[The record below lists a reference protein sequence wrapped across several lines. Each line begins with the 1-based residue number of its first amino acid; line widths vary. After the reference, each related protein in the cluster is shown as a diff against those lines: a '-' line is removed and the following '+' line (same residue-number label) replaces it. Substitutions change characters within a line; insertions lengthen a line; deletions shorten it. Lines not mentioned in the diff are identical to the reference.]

1 MRVAYVCA
9 DPGVPVFGCKGASIH
24 VQEVIRALCRR
35 GASVE
40 LFAARFGGDAPADLG
55 DLTCIGLPR
64 PPKGDGAERE
74 AAGIAA
80 NEALSTALG
89 QRPTFDLVYERYS
102 LWSFAGMAWA
112 RNHGCPSVLEV
123 NAPLVEE
130 QAEHR
135 ILHKRELAEQI
146 AQRVFGEAGS
156 ILAVSSGVAAYLST
170 RSANI
175 AAVQVVPNG
184 VDPSRFLLPRRPEAA
199 EGPFRIGFVGTL
211 KPWHGLLTLIE
222 AAALA
227 REKGL
232 DLRLLL
238 VGDGPERSRVE
249 AELGKAGLA
258 AVTELTGGVDP
269 GTIPTLLAKMDV
281 ATAPYPDLPDFYF
294 SPLKIMEYMAAGKAI
309 VASRIGDIDGL
320 IVDGV
325 TGLLCPPGDANAL
338 AEALVW
344 LAANPE
350 AGARMGEAARS
361 LAVQELSWDKV
372 AERIMQ
378 MARQQQLQSACE
390 RSC

>member
-24 VQEVIRALCRR
+24 VQEVIRALRRR

-40 LFAARFGGDAPADLG
+40 LFAVRFGGDAPADLA

-64 PPKGDGAERE
+64 PPKADGPERE
-74 AAGIAA
+74 AASIAA
-80 NEALSTALG
+80 NDFLRTALS
-89 QRPTFDLVYERYS
+89 QRSRFDLVYERYS
-102 LWSFAGMAWA
+102 LWNSAGMAWA
-112 RNHGCPSVLEV
+112 REQGCASVLEV

-135 ILHKRELAEQI
+135 VLHDRSSAEEI
-146 AQRVFGEAGS
+146 AQRVFAEARS
-156 ILAVSSGVAAYLST
+156 ILAVSSGVAAYLTS
-170 RSANI
+170 RGVNSD
-175 AAVQVVPNG
+175 VVHVVANG
-184 VDPSRFLLPRRPEAA
+184 VDPDRFVLPARSRAD
-199 EGPFRIGFVGTL
+199 GPFRIGFVGTL
-211 KPWHGLLTLIE
+211 KPWHGLLTLVE

-232 DLRLLL
+232 ELRLVL
-238 VGDGPERSRVE
+238 VGDGPERSLVE
-249 AELGKAGLA
+249 AEVGKAGLA
-258 AVTELTGGVDP
+258 EVTEMTGSLEP
-269 GTIPTLLAKMDV
+269 AEIPAALADMDV
-281 ATAPYPDLPDFYF
+281 ATAPYPELPGFYF

-325 TGLLCPPGDANAL
+325 NGLLCPPGDPAAL
-338 AEALVW
+338 SEALVW

-361 LAVQELSWDKV
+361 FAVQELSWDKV

-378 MARQQQLQSACE
+378 MARQQQLPAACD
-390 RSC
+390 RLC

>member
-24 VQEVIRALCRR
+24 VQEVIRALRSC

-40 LFAARFGGDAPADLG
+40 LFATRFGGDPPADLA

-64 PPKGDGAERE
+64 PPKADGPERE
-74 AAGIAA
+74 VASIAV
-80 NEALSTALG
+80 NDSLRTALS
-89 QRPTFDLVYERYS
+89 QRAAFDLVYERYS
-102 LWSFAGMAWA
+102 LWSFAGMSWA
-112 RNHGCPSVLEV
+112 REQGCASVLEV

-135 ILHKRELAEQI
+135 VLHDRASAEEI
-146 AQRVFGEAGS
+146 AQRAFGAAGS
-156 ILAVSSGVAAYLST
+156 ILAVSSGVAAYV
-170 RSANI
+170 RSQGANSD
-175 AAVQVVPNG
+175 VVHVVPNG
-184 VDPSRFLLPRRPEAA
+184 VDPSRFVLPHRPRTG
-199 EGPFRIGFVGTL
+199 GPFRIGFVGTL
-211 KPWHGLLTLIE
+211 KPWHGLLTLVE

-227 REKGL
+227 RDEGVE
-232 DLRLLL
+232 LRLVL

-249 AELGKAGLA
+249 AELDKAGLA
-258 AVTELTGGVDP
+258 EVTEMAGAVAP
-269 GTIPTLLAKMDV
+269 GKIPALLAEMDV

-325 TGLLCPPGDANAL
+325 TGLLCRPGDSAAL

-361 LAVQELSWDKV
+361 FAVQELSWNKV
-372 AERIMQ
+372 GERIMQ
-378 MARQQQLQSACE
+378 MTRQQNLPAACE